1 MFSGI
6 IKNTGKIK
14 RISFKSSKCIL
25 EILSNL
31 KFTKDEIGSS
41 ISCSGVCLTLENYKN
56 KYSKFYLSKET
67 WNRTNFK
74 FLKIG
79 DLINLEKSLVYGER
93 ISGHFVQGHVDTS
106 SKVLKV
112 SNIGKSWFVNY
123 KLPKKYI
130 KYLVP
135 KGSIAINGVSLTI
148 AELTNSGFKIALIP
162 HTLENTILSNYNI
175 DSNANIEFDM
185 ISKYIENL
193 IEKE

>member
-79 DLINLEKSLVYGER
+79 DLINLEKSLV
-93 ISGHFVQGHVDTS
+93 
-106 SKVLKV
+106 
-112 SNIGKSWFVNY
+112 
-123 KLPKKYI
+123 
-130 KYLVP
+130 
-135 KGSIAINGVSLTI
+135 
-148 AELTNSGFKIALIP
+148 
-162 HTLENTILSNYNI
+162 
-175 DSNANIEFDM
+175 
-185 ISKYIENL
+185 
-193 IEKE
+193 